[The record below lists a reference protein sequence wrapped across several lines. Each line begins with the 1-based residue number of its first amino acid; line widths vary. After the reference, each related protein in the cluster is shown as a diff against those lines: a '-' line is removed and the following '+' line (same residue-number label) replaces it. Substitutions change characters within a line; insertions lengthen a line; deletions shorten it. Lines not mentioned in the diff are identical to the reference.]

1 MATQTHYEEYDE
13 DGNMIAEW
21 YQFKPP
27 HPCQKCH
34 GKLNIK
40 TYHLH
45 DEGTKLTRK
54 KKNTLP
60 FTWSKCPICFP
71 EEDVAATQDLF
82 SEYNDIMK
90 KAKKQAKTKNEQ
102 ETTKLTRKR
111 KLQIS
116 LYN

>member
-21 YQFKPP
+21 YQLEPP

-71 EEDVAATQDLF
+71 EDVAATQDLF